1 MPVEDP
7 GRPNPPGH
15 FDSRKV
21 RWEQTVPADWWRN
34 NQKAL
39 RLPLAFTK
47 ANGRFSGP
55 ALPYGVLYLGASP
68 AACFWES
75 GLGRDLNSRMPEDM
89 AFSESDLKSR
99 WEYHLRIK
107 PRGLRIFNAGDAVAR
122 RSIGAK
128 TAACF
133 SADHAVSRLWAEAL
147 MNAGAD
153 GILYESTRHSP
164 GLCLALFQTKASMAS
179 LSAARRIGSS
189 YDNSSLLAELFT
201 EGVSIMAGNFPITPQ
216 KIHDS

>member
-7 GRPNPPGH
+7 GRPNPPGR
-15 FDSRKV
+15 FDSRKI

-34 NQKAL
+34 NHKAL

-55 ALPYGVLYLGASP
+55 ALPYGVLYLEANP
-68 AACFWES
+68 VACFWES
-75 GLGRDLNSRMPEDM
+75 GLGRDLNARMPDDM
-89 AFSESDLKSR
+89 AISESDLKSR
-99 WEYHLRIK
+99 WEYRLRINPK
-107 PRGLRIFNAGDAVAR
+107 GLRVFNAGDAAAR

-153 GILYESTRHSP
+153 GILYESARHSP
-164 GLCLALFQTKASMAS
+164 GLCLALFQKKAATAS
-179 LSAARRIGSS
+179 LSAARRTGSS
-189 YDNSSLLAELFT
+189 YGNSRLLAGLFA
-201 EGVSIMAGNFPITPQ
+201 EGVSIIGR
-216 KIHDS
+216 

>member
-1 MPVEDP
+1 MKIPA
-7 GRPNPPGH
+7 GRTLRAISIVGRSDGSRRFLLAGGAIIKNHCG
-15 FDSRKV
+15 FRWLSRK
-21 RWEQTVPADWWRN
+21 RTGDSAG
-34 NQKAL
+34 L
-39 RLPLAFTK
+39 
-47 ANGRFSGP
+47 
-55 ALPYGVLYLGASP
+55 LPYGVLYLGASP

-216 KIHDS
+216 KIHDP